1 MQTHIFP
8 DDDEAMYVLLKERIE
23 RLYSFGNGVAR
34 IRLCKCWQLI
44 CVQLLGNQKYNGSS
58 LFCISYMKIYCT
70 SFQKAVFHDAIPSQF
85 IAASALKIFTSSR
98 GKTRWQLHFSTSR
111 EIEAT
116 SCRTLL
122 SSHRNQNKLSNISI
136 CQTFRLL
143 TSLWAL

>member
-58 LFCISYMKIYCT
+58 LFCISYMKIYCV
-70 SFQKAVFHDAIPSQF
+70 S
-85 IAASALKIFTSSR
+85 ASLFKKRCVSCCNTISNLLQHQLWKYLPTLEAKQDDSRIFPPPGKLKPHLAGLF
-98 GKTRWQLHFSTSR
+98 
-111 EIEAT
+111 
-116 SCRTLL
+116 CLL
-122 SSHRNQNKLSNISI
+122 IVIWNN
-136 CQTFRLL
+136 F
-143 TSLWAL
+143 

>member
-58 LFCISYMKIYCT
+58 LFCISYMKIYCV
-70 SFQKAVFHDAIPSQF
+70 S
-85 IAASALKIFTSSR
+85 ASLFKKR
-98 GKTRWQLHFSTSR
+98 CV
-111 EIEAT
+111 
-116 SCRTLL
+116 SCCNT
-122 SSHRNQNKLSNISI
+122 ISI
-136 CQTFRLL
+136 CCSISFENIYQLHAKQDDCCIFPPPGKLKPHLAGLFCLLIVREASKTNFR
-143 TSLWAL
+143 